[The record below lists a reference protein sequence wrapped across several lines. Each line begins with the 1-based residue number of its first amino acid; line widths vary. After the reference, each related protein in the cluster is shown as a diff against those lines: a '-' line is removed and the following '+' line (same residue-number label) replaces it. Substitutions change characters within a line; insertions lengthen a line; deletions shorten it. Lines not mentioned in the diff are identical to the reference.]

1 MQRRILMLGG
11 VLASTSLSNVRAASA
26 IQVIYVGGWD

>member
-1 MQRRILMLGG
+1 MLGV
-11 VLASTSLSNVRAASA
+11 VLAWTSFSNVRAASA

>member
-11 VLASTSLSNVRAASA
+11 LLASTSLSRSWAASD
-26 IQVIYVGGWD
+26 IKMIYIGGWD